1 MICLLVIW
9 FFKTNEQRFYPIIFA
24 YIVGTFIYCWW
35 GVFFLRYMSL
45 SGNQLPLHFVLRR
58 GSSVI
63 IFSFL
68 KITEPLVTIFCSF
81 FRIRASLSCTFYKLT
96 IPMAVYAKQV
106 MLKKKHYSITCI
118 IIKCMVIKESMKPCI
133 KL

>member
-1 MICLLVIW
+1 MIFLLVIW

-35 GVFFLRYMSL
+35 VFFFTLHESSL
-45 SGNQLPLHFVLRR
+45 SGNQLLLHFVLRR
-58 GSSVI
+58 ASSVI

-68 KITEPLVTIFCSF
+68 KITEPLVSIFCSF
-81 FRIRASLSCTFYKLT
+81 FKIRGSLSCTFYKLT

-106 MLKKKHYSITCI
+106 MLKNITI
-118 IIKCMVIKESMKPCI
+118 PSHV
-133 KL
+133 

>member
-1 MICLLVIW
+1 MIFLLVIW

-35 GVFFLRYMSL
+35 GFFFTLHESSL
-45 SGNQLPLHFVLRR
+45 SGNQLLLQSSV
-58 GSSVI
+58 SSVI

-68 KITEPLVTIFCSF
+68 KITEPLVSIFCSF
-81 FRIRASLSCTFYKLT
+81 FKIRGSLSCTFYKLT

-106 MLKKKHYSITCI
+106 MLKKITI
-118 IIKCMVIKESMKPCI
+118 PSHV
-133 KL
+133 

>member
-1 MICLLVIW
+1 MNNVFILSFLHTLLG
-9 FFKTNEQRFYPIIFA
+9 RL
-24 YIVGTFIYCWW
+24 FIAG

-58 GSSVI
+58 ASSVI

-106 MLKKKHYSITCI
+106 MLKKITI
-118 IIKCMVIKESMKPCI
+118 PSHV
-133 KL
+133 

>member
-1 MICLLVIW
+1 MIFLLVIW

-35 GVFFLRYMSL
+35 VFLRYMSL
-45 SGNQLPLHFVLRR
+45 SGNQLLLHFVLRR
-58 GSSVI
+58 ASSVI

-68 KITEPLVTIFCSF
+68 KITEPLVSIFCSF
-81 FRIRASLSCTFYKLT
+81 FRIRGGLSCTFYKLT

-106 MLKKKHYSITCI
+106 MLKKSLFHHMYNN
-118 IIKCMVIKESMKPCI
+118 
-133 KL
+133 